1 MLYPTVLEETNSSYR
16 IFCGWGRPNAKSK
29 ASFVPAV
36 LNIDKEGNLMELN
49 IPYDITKSN
58 EKEISSFLIQSFSAL
73 WASLPINNKFYHP
86 FVYNFVKVDENKAE
100 TRLHLII
107 TYFDTLGK
115 VVWRKGY
122 DTIANFGDN
131 LLLFDS
137 RITKDGNILLLL
149 RKDLDKEQI
158 SILQILEVDTS
169 GNIIKK
175 IECPLEII
183 EQKAYNFSG
192 KGIIKTEND
201 SYIVLA
207 ELFFDDYSLRYF
219 LKINQKGEVINKFPI
234 PNKNLRIRVEFFER
248 APNGF
253 LYAFGT
259 TLIDASENPIGS
271 FGYKDRVYICRIDED
286 FRNFEDFEFYE
297 HIEQNTTSFI
307 HLHFLNENE
316 FIGVGYKDRF
326 KLYVARILW
335 ETPSS
340 VNYSNTNSPIFFKL
354 ENNRL
359 ILVSDNLKG
368 KPVQVY
374 SVLGTKLIDIEYKE
388 PIDISGFAS
397 GLYFIKI
404 GKRFIDKFFKN

>member
-1 MLYPTVLEETNSSYR
+1 M
-16 IFCGWGRPNAKSK
+16 
-29 ASFVPAV
+29 
-36 LNIDKEGNLMELN
+36 
-49 IPYDITKSN
+49 
-58 EKEISSFLIQSFSAL
+58 
-73 WASLPINNKFYHP
+73 
-86 FVYNFVKVDENKAE
+86 DENKAE
-100 TRLHLII
+100 TRPHLII
-107 TYFDTLGK
+107 TCFDTLGK

-122 DTIANFGDN
+122 NTISNFGDN

-158 SILQILEVDTS
+158 SILQILEADTS

-183 EQKAYNFSG
+183 EQKADTFLG
-192 KGIIKTEND
+192 EGIIKTEND

-207 ELFFDDYSLRYF
+207 QLFFDDYSLRYF
-219 LKINQKGEVINKFPI
+219 LKINQNGEVINKFPI
-234 PNKNLRIRVEFFER
+234 PNKNLGIRVEFFER

-253 LYAFGT
+253 LYAFET
-259 TLIDASENPIGS
+259 TLIDASENPMYS
-271 FGYKDRVYICRIDED
+271 FGYKDKVYICRIDED

-297 HIEQNTTSFI
+297 HIEQNTTRFL

-335 ETPSS
+335 QTPSS
-340 VNYSNTNSPIFFKL
+340 VNYSNTNSPMFFKL

-359 ILVSDNLKG
+359 ILISDNLRG
-368 KPVQVY
+368 KPVQLY

-388 PIDISGFAS
+388 PIDISNLANGI
-397 GLYFIKI
+397 YFIKI
-404 GKRFIDKFFKN
+404 DEYTNKFIKLSINFFESFLKLFFVYQINRKNTKVRNLTTLKNPLRIFICIYIYLNLIVVIQVRAPSKVEIISLPDNLLNRMSI